1 MKALILAAGKGTR
14 VMPLT
19 RTCSKPMLRI
29 LDTPVLELLIGQLR
43 RHGIDEIMI
52 NTAHHAE
59 AIEQYF
65 GDGSRFGVR
74 IAYSFEGYRE
84 GGELIG
90 DPLGSAGAL
99 RRIQEH
105 SGFFDDTFLVL
116 CGDAIIDIDFAKLVE
131 AHHRRAAIA
140 TLALKDVAREE
151 TIHYGV
157 AVLDDEGRISQFQ
170 EKPAP
175 DAALSTLANTGI
187 YVFEPAIFSHI
198 PETTPHDLGS
208 QVFPT
213 LAERGLAIY
222 GASVPL
228 VWMDIGRLDDY
239 YRVCLQAI
247 TGEVPGLLPPGHEI
261 APGIR
266 TGLNVRM
273 DLRRSFVE
281 GPVIIAGGATIED
294 GATIIG
300 PAYIGAGAVI
310 ERGARVERSI
320 VLAHAR
326 VGGHAD
332 LIEVISDGRYCITA
346 DGTVIDLE
354 LADLPWLVSDARIP
368 KGSLAVSEQRF
379 VSTLQ

>member
-1 MKALILAAGKGTR
+1 
-14 VMPLT
+14 
-19 RTCSKPMLRI
+19 MLRI
-29 LDTPVLELLIGQLR
+29 LDTPVLELLIDQLR
-43 RHGIDEIMI
+43 RHGIDQIMI

-65 GDGSRFGVR
+65 GDGTRFGVS

-84 GGELIG
+84 GGELVG
-90 DPLGSAGAL
+90 EPLGSAGAL

-105 SGFFDDTFLVL
+105 SGFFDDTFVVL
-116 CGDAIIDIDFAKLVE
+116 CGDAIIDLDFSALVE
-131 AHHRRAAIA
+131 AHHRKAAIA
-140 TLALKDVAREE
+140 TLALKEVARAE
-151 TIHYGV
+151 TVHYGV
-157 AVLDDEGRISQFQ
+157 AVLDEECRISQFQ

-175 DAALSTLANTGI
+175 EAAMSTLANTGI
-187 YVFEPAIFSHI
+187 YVFEPEIFRHI

-208 QVFPT
+208 QVFPD
-213 LAERGLAIY
+213 LAARGMAIY

-228 VWMDIGRLDDY
+228 TWLDIGRLDDY
-239 YRVCLQAI
+239 YRVCQQAI
-247 TGEVPGLLPPGHEI
+247 RGEVPGLLPPGREI

-266 TGLNVRM
+266 AGLNVSIN
-273 DLRRSFVE
+273 LRRCEVE
-281 GPVIIAGGATIED
+281 GPVIIAGSATVED

-300 PAYIGAGAVI
+300 PAYIGAGAVV
-310 ERGARVERSI
+310 ERGARVERSV

-354 LADLPWLVSDARIP
+354 LADLPWLVTDARVP
-368 KGSLAVSEQRF
+368 KSNLAVAEQRF